1 MIKNFEV
8 YGTEYDMGY
17 KIGQEFKTYLRN
29 NIQQYEKKLKY
40 KSVYDKV
47 KNMENKLKKQF
58 PKCLEEIYGRAD
70 GAGISKDATLLMFF
84 PEIFKKIDGCTT
96 VILKKENGNFLF
108 SHNED
113 DKNYNIDNV
122 AIIKYNYTNYWIIG
136 YTMAEK
142 LTGSSFAFNSYGL
155 IFSSNYIFDTKLDL
169 DNISRYIMVR
179 DVMDSK
185 NIENAIEKLRNNKV
199 ASAFSLNILDVNKNI
214 AVNIEKDIEEIY
226 ITNIVDRYAR
236 ANHFT
241 AIEYNLP
248 EDRKSTKFRDEKS
261 NELIKKINKKNA
273 KIENLI
279 NILNYETE
287 DYYESIFKDPKKYND
302 KSITVANFSCDNDL
316 KTICIKDYLGEYE
329 FKYNLTNLF

>member
-8 YGTEYDMGY
+8 TGTEYDMGY
-17 KIGQEFKTYLRN
+17 AVGKEFKDYLQKS
-29 NIQQYEKKLKY
+29 IEKYEEKFKIKNVY
-40 KSVYDKV
+40 ENVKS
-47 KNMENKLKKQF
+47 MEEKLKKQF

-70 GAGISKDATLLMFF
+70 GANVSRDATLLMFF
-84 PEIFKKIDGCTT
+84 PEIFRKIDGCTT

-113 DKNYNIDNV
+113 DRYNINNV
-122 AIIKYNYTNYWIIG
+122 ALVKYKYSDYWIVG

-155 IFSSNYIFDTKLDL
+155 VFSSNYIFDTKINLN
-169 DNISRYIMVR
+169 NISRYIMVR
-179 DVMDSK
+179 DVMNSK
-185 NIENAIEKLRNNKV
+185 SIEEAIEKLKNSQV
-199 ASAFSLNILDVNKNI
+199 ASAFSLNILDINKNI

-226 ITNIVDRYAR
+226 VTNIEDRYAR

-241 AIEYNLP
+241 SKEYILP

-261 NELIKKINKKNA
+261 NELIKLVDSKNA
-273 KIENLI
+273 KIEDLI
-279 NILNYETE
+279 NILNYEID
-287 DYYESIFKDPKKYND
+287 DYNESIFKDPKKYND

-316 KTICIKDYLGEYE
+316 KNICIKDYLGDYV
-329 FKYNLTNLF
+329 FRYNLK